1 MTFFVPKTMFP
12 HTKEKFLGSF
22 VMPVFWTL
30 EELRKHYPE
39 PEGYFTIEEVSVVKE

>member
-30 EELRKHYPE
+30 KELRKHHPE
-39 PEGYFTIEEVSVVKE
+39 PIEYFTIDEVETPKE

>member
-12 HTKEKFLGSF
+12 HTMSKDMGSF

-39 PEGYFTIEEVSVVKE
+39 PLDYFTIEEVMTPKE